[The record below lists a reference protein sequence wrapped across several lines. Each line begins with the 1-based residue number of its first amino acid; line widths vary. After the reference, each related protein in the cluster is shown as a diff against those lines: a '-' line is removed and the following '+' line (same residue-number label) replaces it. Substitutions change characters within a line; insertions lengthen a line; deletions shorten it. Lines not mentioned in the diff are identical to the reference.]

1 MFFLIGRSSKAL
13 SKLEFT
19 NFLAS
24 GNLSLLAKSF
34 LSSTTQTLNPDAFAS
49 GAIALP
55 TWPPPAIKMAGS
67 VVMPSTKIFVS
78 LISITLLLPKVI
90 NSFALSEIS

>member
-1 MFFLIGRSSKAL
+1 MFFLIGSSSKAL

-19 NFLAS
+19 TFSAS

-49 GAIALP
+49 GAIAFH

-67 VVMPSTKIFVS
+67 VVIP
-78 LISITLLLPKVI
+78 
-90 NSFALSEIS
+90 